1 MYVWIYEC
9 SLSLF
14 LSFYVSFHNLERV
27 GCSHGPQITEGED
40 RGLPR
45 ILPFLLSLSFS
56 ILLNGKPICEHF
68 SSQRSRRLIPWVS
81 GLDTHLLPSPIVTF
95 SLSFSPPSQCHYSH
109 TPNSY
114 FFPTS
119 SRAISLSLDSSYEHE
134 YEHRVTSTQS
144 SLVLPNTYVIH
155 TNLDLL
161 HMYMHTY
168 QLDYRNICSPHL
180 VPCLPE
186 NIMRDVSDTNVN
198 IICACQVNWSTQ
210 YV

>member
-144 SLVLPNTYVIH
+144 SLVLPNTYLCNTHEFGFTTYVHAYIS
-155 TNLDLL
+155 TGLQE
-161 HMYMHTY
+161 YMFTSSGPM
-168 QLDYRNICSPHL
+168 SPRKYYAWCVRHQ
-180 VPCLPE
+180 C
-186 NIMRDVSDTNVN
+186 
-198 IICACQVNWSTQ
+198 
-210 YV
+210 